1 MNREREKSII
11 YADPKT
17 HEFLKTAIDDGAIDR
32 TLEEIRHSRFRE
44 TGFRNMNIVGIYYAS
59 PAVYRDIAAIYP
71 GFQSRQNVRR
81 RIERTIAKIW
91 KNCSPEVQKEFPLTE
106 IKVRKP
112 FGRKTRE
119 RSSRAKGGPAYSVA
133 RFLEE
138 RGTATAEEIREK
150 FELTSTQLNSV
161 RGVLRGWGLEVPYT
175 NRGKQMIENRRLEKV
190 LQKSSDDLEIQRA
203 LDKANFVF
211 CRNQSQ
217 GENSLLR
224 SISKTARMSN
234 LHFHLKNSALL
245 AEVLIEAGIP
255 LTRKSREVKSSRQAG
270 VVQNY
275 YYIIAR
281 HQERALEVFKQSPNL
296 DRFRENP
303 IERLCGPGEGEMP
316 STTVLA
322 REEYRSPG
330 CLFKELGINL
340 RKAGITYLDF
350 FDKKCPVNVYRF
362 HGGYHYLYPDEEGLK
377 RYIKT
382 RAIELGM
389 L

>member
-17 HEFLKTAIDDGAIDR
+17 HEFLKTAIDDGTIDR

-59 PAVYRDIAAIYP
+59 PAVCGDIAAIYP
-71 GFQSRQNVRR
+71 GFQSRQNVRWK
-81 RIERTIAKIW
+81 IERTIAKIW
-91 KNCSPEVQKEFPLTE
+91 RNCSPEIQEKFPLTE
-106 IKVRKP
+106 IKIGKP

-119 RSSRAKGGPAYSVA
+119 RFSKARNGPSYNVA

-138 RGTATAEEIREK
+138 RGTVTAEEIREK
-150 FELTSTQLNSV
+150 FELTSSQLHHV
-161 RGVLRGWGLEVPYT
+161 RGVLRGWGLEVPYA
-175 NRGKQMIENRRLEKV
+175 NRGKQRIENRRLKKV
-190 LQKSSDDLEIQRA
+190 LQESSDDLEIQRA
-203 LDKANFVF
+203 LNKANFVF
-211 CRNQSQ
+211 CRSQSQ

-234 LHFHLKNSALL
+234 LHFHSKNSALL
-245 AEVLIEAGIP
+245 AEILIEAGIP
-255 LTRKSREVKSSRQAG
+255 LTRKSREVKSSRLG

-281 HQERALEVFKQSPNL
+281 HQERALEVFEQSPNL

-303 IERLCGPGEGEMP
+303 VERLCGPGEGEMP

-330 CLFKELGINL
+330 RLFRELGINL

-350 FDKKCPVNVYRF
+350 FDKKCPVNVYRL
-362 HGGYHYLYPDEEGLK
+362 HGRYHYLYPDEEGLK
-377 RYIKT
+377 KYIKT
-382 RAIELGM
+382 RAIELRM
-389 L
+389 F